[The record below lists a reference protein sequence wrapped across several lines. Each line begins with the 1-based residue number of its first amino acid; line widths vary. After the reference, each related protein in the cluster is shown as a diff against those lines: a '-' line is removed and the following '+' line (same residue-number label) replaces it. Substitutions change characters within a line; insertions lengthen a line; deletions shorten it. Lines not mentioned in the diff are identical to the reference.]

1 VWALSGENSLTDR
14 VLLLQLKRAV
24 EGTMMTD
31 LQRLTEKYRK
41 EITQLEAHIAEL
53 KRKQNILV
61 QASRLL
67 EEELLTPHRTLY
79 EKLSDASREKDQKSG
94 QL

>member
-1 VWALSGENSLTDR
+1 VWALPGENSGENSLTDR

-41 EITQLEAHIAEL
+41 EITQLEARL
-53 KRKQNILV
+53 GGVKSKYDILV
-61 QASRLL
+61 EASRLL
-67 EEELLTPHRTLY
+67 EEEGLTPHGTLY
-79 EKLSDASREKDQKSG
+79 EKLSDAGQKKG
-94 QL
+94 